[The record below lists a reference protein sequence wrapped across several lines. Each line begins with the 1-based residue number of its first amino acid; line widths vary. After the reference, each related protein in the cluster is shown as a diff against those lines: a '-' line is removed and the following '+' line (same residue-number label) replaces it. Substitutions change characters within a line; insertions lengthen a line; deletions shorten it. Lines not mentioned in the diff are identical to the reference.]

1 MMRILF
7 AEDDRDISKA
17 VQTLLTRS
25 GYSVDTVYNGRD
37 AIDYIEQ
44 GGYDG
49 VILDWMMPGLSGI
62 EVLAQMRSNGI
73 TTPVLML
80 TARDA
85 IEDRVEGLD
94 TGADDYLPKPF
105 AASELLARIRAMLRR
120 KVDYQHDVIKYA
132 DIELDKSAMTI
143 TCGKKSVSLNNK
155 AFQLIEMLVEHPG
168 AVLSIDQIMERI
180 WGWDSDAE
188 VNVVWVNISTLRKKL
203 TEIGAH
209 LKIKAIRGVGYSLE
223 STL

>member
-1 MMRILF
+1 MRLLF

-17 VQTLLTRS
+17 VQTLLERS
-25 GYSVDTVYNGRD
+25 GYSVDAVYNGQD
-37 AIDYIEQ
+37 ALDYIEQ
-44 GGYDG
+44 ADYDG
-49 VILDWMMPGLSGI
+49 VILDWMMPKKTGI
-62 EVLAQMRSNGI
+62 EVLAWMRGKGI
-73 TTPVLML
+73 STPVLML

-143 TCGKKSVSLNNK
+143 ICGKKSVSLNNK

-209 LKIKAIRGVGYSLE
+209 LKIKVIRGVGYSLE

>member
-1 MMRILF
+1 MRILF

-120 KVDYQHDVIKYA
+120 KVDYQHDVIKFA

>member
-1 MMRILF
+1 MRLLF

-17 VQTLLTRS
+17 VQTLLERS
-25 GYSVDTVYNGRD
+25 GYSVDAVYNGQD
-37 AIDYIEQ
+37 ALDYIEQ
-44 GGYDG
+44 ADYDG
-49 VILDWMMPGLSGI
+49 VILDWMMPKKTGI
-62 EVLAQMRSNGI
+62 EVLARMRGKGI
-73 TTPVLML
+73 STPVLML

-85 IEDRVEGLD
+85 IEDRVEGFD

>member
-1 MMRILF
+1 MRLLF

-17 VQTLLTRS
+17 VQTLLERS
-25 GYSVDTVYNGRD
+25 GYSVDAVYNGQD
-37 AIDYIEQ
+37 ALDYIEQ
-44 GGYDG
+44 ADYDG
-49 VILDWMMPGLSGI
+49 VILDWMMPKKTGI
-62 EVLAQMRSNGI
+62 EVLARMRGKGI
-73 TTPVLML
+73 STPVLML

-120 KVDYQHDVIKYA
+120 KVDYQHDIIKYA

-143 TCGKKSVSLNNK
+143 TCEKKSVSLNNK